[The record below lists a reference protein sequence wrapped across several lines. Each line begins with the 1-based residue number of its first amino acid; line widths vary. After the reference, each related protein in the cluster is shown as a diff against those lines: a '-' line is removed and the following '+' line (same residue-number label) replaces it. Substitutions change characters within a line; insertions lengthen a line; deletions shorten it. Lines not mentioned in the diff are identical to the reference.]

1 MDNIVEEIQQ
11 SNVYKQIL
19 NDSFGGIMYDVSN
32 RGKYD
37 TTELLKLWQNI
48 PASEKEAAGGIVSG
62 VFNFLESGE

>member
-1 MDNIVEEIQQ
+1 MDFKMDNILNNE
-11 SNVYKQIL
+11 VYKQIL

-48 PASEKEAAGGIVSG
+48 PASEKEAAGGIVNG